1 MHESRP
7 ASQLATHDNGTVAVD
22 QNLLKAKKGEVL
34 FVSEQSTVVTGKVS
48 EWELQSEATAVLPK
62 ADMAILEEKPGF
74 LSGNKVVYCKKS
86 SGYRNKG
93 RVNYD
98 SAKLLGE
105 GSAANVKAVDA
116 QDKGQVSTT
125 NSDIC

>member
-1 MHESRP
+1 M
-7 ASQLATHDNGTVAVD
+7 LVI
-22 QNLLKAKKGEVL
+22 
-34 FVSEQSTVVTGKVS
+34 SENSTTDTCKVS

-74 LSGNKVVYCKKS
+74 LSGNKVVDCKKS

-105 GSAANVKAVDA
+105 GSTANVKAVDA
-116 QDKGQVSTT
+116 
-125 NSDIC
+125 